1 MLYDESMSTEEERD
15 NQSGA
20 DLSNAVY
27 QQVCLCVYV
36 FVQWSV
42 PPVIV
47 QYIVL
52 FSR

>member
-15 NQSGA
+15 NQSDA
-20 DLSNAVY
+20 ELSNAVY
-27 QQVCLCVYV
+27 QMCVSLYSG
-36 FVQWSV
+36 QWWPV